1 MRIAVIGS
9 GGIGG
14 YYGALLAKAGH
25 DVVFVARGSHLEAM
39 QRHGLTVRTPAGE
52 TTVPVTAVGDTGR
65 VGPVD
70 LVLFCVKSYD
80 TESAAPLLRPLMG
93 RDTTVLTFQNGV
105 DNADTI
111 GSVVGSDAV
120 LPGAVYIALQL
131 VGPGVVLRTGGEG
144 RMVFGELNGV
154 VSERIRRIA
163 AAFQPSGIPHEVSP
177 DIQRLLWEKFLFITG
192 VGGVTALAR
201 SGIGPLLASPAGR
214 TLLTASC
221 DEIVA
226 VAQAAGAPLTPAAA
240 RAAIEQAA
248 TVPPQWR
255 SSMARDLEDGRRLEV
270 DALSGAVVRR
280 GRTHAIPTPIHQAIV
295 ACLSL
300 HQPAA

>member
-1 MRIAVIGS
+1 MRLAVLGS

-25 DVVFVARGSHLEAM
+25 DVMFIARGAHLEAM

-52 TTVPVTAVGDTGR
+52 TTVPVTAVADTGR
-65 VGPVD
+65 VEPVD

-80 TESAAPLLRPLMG
+80 TESATPLLRPLMG
-93 RDTTVLTFQNGV
+93 RDTTVLTVQNGV

-163 AAFQPSGIPHEVSP
+163 AAFQQSGIPHEVSP
-177 DIQRLLWEKFLFITG
+177 DIQQLLWEKFLFITG

-280 GRTHAIPTPIHQAIV
+280 GRKHAIPTAIHQAIV

-300 HQPAA
+300 HQPVA